1 MSLIKSDKYTFKLK
15 CYSLFFHKFCLSENP
30 TKSVMISTN
39 ILSSKAVFNIG
50 NKYNSILECFLK
62 ERDIE
67 DWCNGCWKFSFCCT
81 GIIYIKFY

>member
-15 CYSLFFHKFCLSENP
+15 CLSLFFQKFCLAENP

-50 NKYNSILECFLK
+50 NKY
-62 ERDIE
+62 
-67 DWCNGCWKFSFCCT
+67 
-81 GIIYIKFY
+81 